1 MPKVF
6 EGSGIVEGT
15 RELAVLLLQAN
26 YAMVLT
32 GAGMDT
38 ESNIPDFRGKN
49 GLWKNYD
56 PRVVADIST
65 FQQNYKLFHRFFMD
79 QFGKM
84 KGVKPHPGHYALA
97 EFERRGLIK
106 GIATQNIS
114 GLHKRAGSKNI
125 YELHGSTNEFF
136 CNNCGREAT
145 EEDMT
150 EMKPCRHCGEYAV
163 RPDVVLFG
171 EVLPEETWKTAV
183 NEIKKCDLLLVIGT
197 SLEVSPVNQLPY
209 LAKGKKVLLNNENIS
224 AGYRFDLVILGKA
237 GEILSQLAAIIA
249 SICVK

>member
-65 FQQNYKLFHRFFMD
+65 FQQNYKVFHRVFMQ

-84 KGVKPHPGHYALA
+84 
-97 EFERRGLIK
+97 
-106 GIATQNIS
+106 
-114 GLHKRAGSKNI
+114 
-125 YELHGSTNEFF
+125 
-136 CNNCGREAT
+136 
-145 EEDMT
+145 
-150 EMKPCRHCGEYAV
+150 
-163 RPDVVLFG
+163 
-171 EVLPEETWKTAV
+171 
-183 NEIKKCDLLLVIGT
+183 
-197 SLEVSPVNQLPY
+197 
-209 LAKGKKVLLNNENIS
+209 
-224 AGYRFDLVILGKA
+224 
-237 GEILSQLAAIIA
+237 
-249 SICVK
+249 